1 MLPPTDFGSR
11 ELVIHEL
18 TSVASWYR
26 LYQSRYPDPLG
37 YGFGLSRFSDPEIAL
52 TPPDRFGVVYFGS
65 SIKVCFAE
73 AILRERAI
81 GSKGTFP
88 VGMGE
93 LLEVSCASVATIEP
107 VRLADLRSDGMLRM
121 RIPTDAARAAS
132 HELGQQWSRALW
144 LHDEKPDGIIYG
156 SRLNGETNV
165 VLFDRALTKLRVTA
179 AGPLLD
185 FRNEVAQI
193 LDDFAIAIV

>member
-1 MLPPTDFGSR
+1 M
-11 ELVIHEL
+11 
-18 TSVASWYR
+18 ASWYR

-37 YGFGLSRFSDPEIAL
+37 YGFGSSRFSDPEIAL

-107 VRLADLRSDGMLRM
+107 VRLADLPRTVCCGCGFQLMLPVPLR
-121 RIPTDAARAAS
+121 TNS
-132 HELGQQWSRALW
+132 GSNGQEHSGFTTRN
-144 LHDEKPDGIIYG
+144 PMG
-156 SRLNGETNV
+156 SST
-165 VLFDRALTKLRVTA
+165 VLA
-179 AGPLLD
+179 
-185 FRNEVAQI
+185 
-193 LDDFAIAIV
+193 

>member
-1 MLPPTDFGSR
+1 M
-11 ELVIHEL
+11 IHEL

-26 LYQSRYPDPLG
+26 LYQSRYPAPLG
-37 YGFGLSRFSDPEIAL
+37 YGFGSSRFSDPEIAL

-73 AILRERAI
+73 AVLRERAI
-81 GSKGTFP
+81 GSTGTFP
-88 VGMGE
+88 IGMGE

-107 VRLADLRSDGMLRM
+107 VRLVDLRSDGMLRM
-121 RIPTDAARAAS
+121 RVPTDAARAAS
-132 HELGQQWSRALW
+132 HELGQQWSRAFW
-144 LHDEKPDGIIYG
+144 LHDEKPDGIIYD

-185 FRNEVAQI
+185 FRKEVAQI

>member
-1 MLPPTDFGSR
+1 LLPPTDFGSR

-18 TSVASWYR
+18 TAVASWYR
-26 LYQSRYPDPLG
+26 LYRSRYPDPLG
-37 YGFGLSRFSDPEIAL
+37 YGFGSSRFSDPEITL
-52 TPPDRFGVVYFGS
+52 TPPYRFGVLYIGS

-73 AILRERAI
+73 AILRERAV

-88 VGMGE
+88 VSMEE

-121 RIPTDAARAAS
+121 RIPTDVARAAS
-132 HELGQQWSRALW
+132 HQLGQQWSRAVW
-144 LHDEKPDGIIYG
+144 LHDEKLDGIIYD
-156 SRLNGETNV
+156 SRLNGETNA